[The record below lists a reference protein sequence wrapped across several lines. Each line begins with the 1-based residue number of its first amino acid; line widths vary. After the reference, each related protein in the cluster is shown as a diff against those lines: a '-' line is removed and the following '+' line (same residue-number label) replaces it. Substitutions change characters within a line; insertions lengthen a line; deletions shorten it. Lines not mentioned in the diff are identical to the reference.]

1 MSNLRRRHPRPRVGA
16 ARTAAA
22 ALPAVALAFA
32 VFDSMAMLAAGSLL
46 KTLGVL
52 N

>member
-1 MSNLRRRHPRPRVGA
+1 MSNPRRRHPRPRDGA
-16 ARTAAA
+16 ARTAEV

-32 VFDSMAMLAAGSLL
+32 AFDSMAMLAVSSLL
-46 KTLGVL
+46 RTLGVL